1 MLSQESVYSRAISPV
16 ISKFIDDGTNA
27 SVLAYG
33 QTGAG
38 KTYTMFGH
46 PDAPG
51 IILQSIDDIFKRSDL
66 DQVSVGVSL
75 FEIYN
80 ERAFDLMNSSK
91 MRIPLVLKE
100 EGAAFLFPSLTV
112 LWVSSAEEAKAELS
126 RGLR

>member
-1 MLSQESVYSRAISPV
+1 MYNRVISPV

-38 KTYTMFGH
+38 KTYTMFGR

-51 IILQSIDDIFKRSDL
+51 IIPQSLDDIFESVDL
-66 DQVSVGVSL
+66 NAVSVGVSL

-80 ERAFDLMNSSK
+80 EKPYDLMNSSK

-100 EGAAFLFPSLTV
+100 EGAAFLFPNLTV
-112 LWVSSAEEAKAELS
+112 LWVSSAEEAKTELS